1 MTSIA
6 ICDKGSAVSKCSILR
21 NNEHVDTYQ
30 SNANECT
37 AGTSHHLEV
46 NSATAFL
53 IKKAASGLWSMIEEV
68 CWDIGL
74 MRAHMD
80 ATALAEVHALLSS
93 SLSSYFESAL
103 NAYQIVSWYTG
114 TSFSRDTCVPHHQ
127 DDKAPPVTD
136 SDDLSDASSSCEQ
149 KVKSIQAD
157 SGLMLQNNDFDTGN
171 QNKNE
176 RLDYVITQ
184 LDVSRMERLSSSH
197 HQLDTPNSIHQ
208 VPTTTTETDC
218 NEEGPGPQS
227 ICSSHRED
235 EDSVDDFLLRN
246 ARIIED
252 YFDNAEDATIE
263 PECKKHDTV
272 KNEQAFSWLIV
283 SSDTND
289 QDLVT
294 RLSNSTQSVEDD
306 IPNSISI
313 CQPNDSVNIE
323 PRNTEMYCTICQE
336 LLTVQDEE
344 YHLRVLT
351 CQHQFHNECIDAW
364 LSERRSG
371 KNCNV
376 LECPV
381 CDESQKLPT
390 KQESSAANAKNKV
403 PQEDLEFAWSFR
415 RLKLGH
421 LLSGLN
427 NKG

>member
-6 ICDKGSAVSKCSILR
+6 ICDKGAAVSKCSILR
-21 NNEHVDTYQ
+21 NNEHHVDTCD
-30 SNANECT
+30 ANECT
-37 AGTSHHLEV
+37 AGTSHHIEV

-53 IKKAASGLWSMIEEV
+53 IKKAVSGLWSMIEEV

-80 ATALAEVHALLSS
+80 STALAEVHALLSS

-103 NAYQIVSWYTG
+103 NAYQIVSCYTG
-114 TSFSRDTCVPHHQ
+114 TPFSHETCVPHNH

-136 SDDLSDASSSCEQ
+136 SDDLSYASSSCEQ
-149 KVKSIQAD
+149 KAKSIEAD
-157 SGLMLQNNDFDTGN
+157 SGLMLQNNDLNTRN

-184 LDVSRMERLSSSH
+184 LDVSRIERLSSSH
-197 HQLDTPNSIHQ
+197 QQLDDNSIHQ
-208 VPTTTTETDC
+208 VPTTATEDC
-218 NEEGPGPQS
+218 NEDGPGPQS
-227 ICSSHRED
+227 ICSSHHED

-246 ARIIED
+246 AQIIED

-272 KNEQAFSWLIV
+272 KNEQAFSWMIV

-289 QDLVT
+289 KDMVT
-294 RLSNSTQSVEDD
+294 RLSNSTQFEEDG

-313 CQPNDSVNIE
+313 CQTNDSVNTE
-323 PRNTEMYCTICQE
+323 PRNTEMFCTICQE

-351 CQHQFHNECIDAW
+351 CQHQFHNECIDTW
-364 LSERRSG
+364 LSEKRSG
-371 KNCNV
+371 ENCNV
-376 LECPV
+376 SECPV
-381 CDESQKLPT
+381 CDENQKLQAR
-390 KQESSAANAKNKV
+390 QESSATNTQDNAR
-403 PQEDLEFAWSFR
+403 EDIEFAWSFR
-415 RLKLGH
+415 RSKLGH

-427 NKG
+427 NKS